1 MIINVFKTRD
11 QSAIEF
17 GFPAHYHFNE
27 PATTAWTC
35 EVQISLPDG
44 FEVAE
49 AADGNSYVY
58 SSTGEQHEIV
68 EHFARISLV
77 SASGIIPIEEVPA

>member
-1 MIINVFKTRD
+1 MEIKVLKTRD

-17 GFPAHYHFNE
+17 GFPARYHFDE
-27 PATTAWTC
+27 PETMAWT
-35 EVQISLPDG
+35 EEIQLALPDG

-49 AADGNSYVY
+49 AADGKLYVY
-58 SSTGEQHEIV
+58 ASTGEQHEIV
-68 EHFARISLV
+68 EHFGRVSLV